1 LGDEK
6 LSSQRLKQEEKLVY
20 DLIVVGAGP
29 AGSSAAR
36 AAAREGLQVLI
47 LEKESFPRYKPCGG
61 AFSEKARSLLEF
73 EIPKEICERVITGA
87 RVHYRDRAIEI
98 HKGYPLSTLVT
109 RSRFDAFLLQQA
121 LGAGALLEVEKA
133 MAYEEK
139 EGCVIVK
146 GEKKSYTSRFLVVS
160 SGCQDGLG
168 KGIGSEGARPR
179 GLCLVTE
186 VEAND
191 EEIERHPHNTLDIHF
206 GVAPRG
212 YGWVFPHRG
221 YYSVGIGGLM
231 GCFSHPR
238 KAMLEFLRG
247 QGFAEEQR
255 IHGHLLPFGDGRR
268 RIASKRVLLAGDSA
282 GFVDAFTGEGICYA
296 LRSGQIAGKTVAEGL
311 YDGYDA
317 ASVYQARCWADFG
330 EELRYAYILARIM
343 HSRPELFFPILISQR
358 EALDKFL
365 GIAAAKT
372 SYKEFLR
379 WLVPRLPS
387 RALRALWRAGIK
399 NIR

>member
-1 LGDEK
+1 
-6 LSSQRLKQEEKLVY
+6 VY

-47 LEKESFPRYKPCGG
+47 LEKECFPRYKPCGG

-73 EIPKEICERVITGA
+73 ELPKELCERIITGA
-87 RVHYRDRAIEI
+87 RVHYRDLSIEI
-98 HKGYPLSTLVT
+98 QKGYPLSTLVT
-109 RSRFDAFLLQQA
+109 RSRFDAFLLEQA
-121 LGAGALLEVEKA
+121 LGAGALLESEKA
-133 MAYEEK
+133 VAYEEK
-139 EGCVIVK
+139 EDRIIVQ
-146 GEKKSYTSRFLVVS
+146 GQKKSYTSRFLVVS

-168 KGIGSEGARPR
+168 KGTFWGSGHRPR
-179 GLCLVTE
+179 GLCLVAE
-186 VEAND
+186 VEAD
-191 EEIERHPHNTLDIHF
+191 EEEIERHLHSSLDIHF

-221 YYSVGIGGLM
+221 YYSVGIGGLA
-231 GCFSHPR
+231 GGFPHPR

-255 IHGHLLPFGDGRR
+255 IHGHLLPLWDGRR

-296 LRSGQIAGKTVAEGL
+296 LRSGQIAGKAVAEGQ
-311 YDGYDA
+311 GSRADA

-330 EELRYAYILARIM
+330 EDLRYAHALARIM
-343 HSRPELFFPILISQR
+343 HSLPELFFPIFISQR
-358 EALDKFL
+358 EALDMFL
-365 GIAAAKT
+365 GVAAAKT

-387 RALRALWRAGIK
+387 GALQALWQTATK
-399 NIR
+399 KY

>member
-1 LGDEK
+1 
-6 LSSQRLKQEEKLVY
+6 VY

-29 AGSSAAR
+29 AGSQAAR

-73 EIPKEICERVITGA
+73 ELPRELCERVITGA

-109 RSRFDAFLLQQA
+109 RSRFDAFLLEQA

-133 MAYEEK
+133 VAYEEK
-139 EGCVIVK
+139 EECVIVQ
-146 GEKKSYTSRFLVVS
+146 GERNSYASRFLLVG

-168 KGIGSEGARPR
+168 KGTFWGGGERPW
-179 GLCLVTE
+179 GLCLVAE
-186 VEAND
+186 VEAD
-191 EEIERHPHNTLDIHF
+191 EEEIERHLHNSLDIYF
-206 GVAPRG
+206 GVAARG

-221 YYSVGIGGLM
+221 YYSVGIGGRT
-231 GCFSHPR
+231 GSFSHPR

-343 HSRPELFFPILISQR
+343 HSRPELFFPILIGQR
-358 EALDKFL
+358 EALDMFL

-387 RALRALWRAGIK
+387 RALRALWRDGMK